1 MPAPTAFD
9 DARTG
14 TPDGSAGI
22 KLVTLIANETT
33 CFEIPVGVALSD
45 LIVCSC
51 SPHRAAMTTTDTNK
65 DMVGFGSSATT
76 DLGGSCAEFTRN
88 RGALVVWAQFAS
100 SCGSATVR
108 PIYFDA
114 QTTPQPIGAGS
125 LLTFTAVELYAATG
139 LSSCGDKL
147 SRPQLID
154 TAGAGMFK
162 LRLETLTN
170 SSDGVDVFGVPV

>member
-1 MPAPTAFD
+1 MAAPTSFD

-22 KLVTLIANETT
+22 KLATLIANETT
-33 CFEIPVGVALSD
+33 CFEIPVGVAMSD
-45 LIVCSC
+45 MIVCSC
-51 SPHRAAMTTTDTNK
+51 GPHRAAMTTTDTNK
-65 DMVGFGSSATT
+65 DMVGFGSSN
-76 DLGGSCAEFTRN
+76 LGGSCAEFTRN
-88 RGALVVWAQFAS
+88 RGALVIWAQFAS

-114 QTTPQPIGAGS
+114 QTTPQPIGAGTVLS
-125 LLTFTAVELYAATG
+125 FTAVELYAATG

-147 SRPQLID
+147 SKPQLID

-170 SSDGVDVFGVPV
+170 SSDGVDIFGVPV